1 MKAIAVITIPDD
13 LADRWQRDVGA
24 TGHDDLAVIHLDEA
38 ITDAIAARLA
48 DADSGNRY
56 ESVRK
61 LIGVR
66 VLPNGEE

>member
-24 TGHDDLAVIHLDEA
+24 TGHDDLAVIHLDEV
-38 ITDAIAARLA
+38 ITDAIAARIA
-48 DADSGNRY
+48 GADSGDRY
-56 ESVRK
+56 ESVREQ
-61 LIGVR
+61 IEVS